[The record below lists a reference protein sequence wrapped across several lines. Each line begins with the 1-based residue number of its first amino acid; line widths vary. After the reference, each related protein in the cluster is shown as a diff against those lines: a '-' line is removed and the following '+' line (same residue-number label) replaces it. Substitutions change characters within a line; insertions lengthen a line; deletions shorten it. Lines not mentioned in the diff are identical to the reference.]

1 MTFVRLWLMTFVV
14 VCAVGGA
21 APAHAATVVQ
31 PGPGTLAVP
40 SDADGRPQS
49 FTVVASGFVPGA
61 SVSVEQCDGTSPTD
75 SGWAPLGHCDN
86 ATAPAAVTVGAD
98 GIARFPAHDR
108 NFGFTPFT
116 GASPQ
121 SLFNCLAPG
130 EPSPKNRLPDFTNCR
145 IRVATS
151 TTMVTADQAFASIR
165 VTALRPGAPAIAPIS
180 ETTTTTTAKS
190 AVAAKDRAT
199 PTTTRARGEAVKR
212 AARDSAGA
220 QAPTVV
226 LQAGGTARVGAPKST
241 STKLTDALTSPA
253 GIVLILLVMGL
264 GVAAGR
270 RASRRRALGGPQ
282 ATNG

>member
-1 MTFVRLWLMTFVV
+1 MRRLWLMTFVL

-21 APAHAATVVQ
+21 APAHATTVVQ

-49 FTVVASGFVPGA
+49 FTIVASGFAPGA

-75 SGWAPLGHCDN
+75 AGWAPLGHCDN
-86 ATAPAAVTVGAD
+86 ATAPAAVTVGPD
-98 GIARFPAHDR
+98 GTARFPARDP

-151 TTMVTADQAFASIR
+151 TTTVTADQAFASIR
-165 VTALRPGAPAIAPIS
+165 VTALRPGAPGIAPVS
-180 ETTTTTTAKS
+180 TTTTTTKRTS
-190 AVAAKDRAT
+190 GAAKDPT

-226 LQAGGTARVGAPKST
+226 LQAGGTTSVRAPKST
-241 STKLTDALTSPA
+241 STKVTDALRSPA
-253 GIVLILLVMGL
+253 GIVLILLVAGL

-270 RASRRRALGGPQ
+270 RASRRRALGGPR

>member
-1 MTFVRLWLMTFVV
+1 VRRRLLLTFVV

-40 SDADGRPQS
+40 SDSDGRPQS
-49 FTVVASGFVPGA
+49 FTVVASGFAPGA
-61 SVSVEQCDGTSPTD
+61 AVSVEQCDGTSPTD
-75 SGWAPLGHCDN
+75 AGWSPLGHCDN
-86 ATAPAAVTVGAD
+86 ATAPAAVTVGPD
-98 GIARFPAHDR
+98 GIARFPARDP

-130 EPSPKNRLPDFTNCR
+130 EPSPRNGQPDFTDCR

-151 TTMVTADQAFASIR
+151 TTTVTADQAFASIR
-165 VTALRPGAPAIAPIS
+165 VTALRPGAPARAVS
-180 ETTTTTTAKS
+180 STTATTEPP
-190 AVAAKDRAT
+190 VAAKDPTT

-212 AARDSAGA
+212 AAKDSAGA
-220 QAPTVV
+220 QAPTIV
-226 LQAGGTARVGAPKST
+226 LQAGGTASVGAPKSAT
-241 STKLTDALTSPA
+241 RKLKDAVTSPA
-253 GIVLILLVMGL
+253 GLVLLVLLGGL
-264 GVAAGR
+264 GVATAR

-282 ATNG
+282 TTNG